1 MLFEGHMQTCAF
13 ISHGLQTTGDR
24 EMLKKCTL
32 LLEISSFL
40 YVQSVGSEG
49 LWVAVL
55 LHEACG
61 NALQGD
67 DRMSQSFIISLIG
80 VVEGIG

>member
-13 ISHGLQTTGDR
+13 ISHGLQTIGDR

-32 LLEISSFL
+32 LLEIPSFV

-49 LWVAVL
+49 LWGAVL
-55 LHEACG
+55 LHEACE

-67 DRMSQSFIISLIG
+67 AGMSQKLIISLIR